1 MSDDLFIKFS
11 KNKIVYSEPVL
22 IDNNTNLEQFVQ
34 QKQKIKFICKN
45 CKKEEINLLQSFLRR
60 KKLNLENSFLCKQCC
75 YEKTCLE
82 KYGVK
87 NADYINDGKEK
98 RQKIFK
104 NEPILI
110 DYNSN
115 LNIFKKSQKLKF
127 ICRQCNKESI
137 QNAETLRKNNTFICS
152 HCSSINGLLLKY
164 NVTNPMHIHDFFV
177 KGCKFYFYNSI
188 MFDSSWELAYY
199 IWLKDNNINFIYQP
213 DISFDYYYKN
223 KLHKYKPDFKIDD
236 EIIEIKGDH
245 FIKDG
250 KMICP
255 YNHNKDDLFN
265 EKYKCVLENNI
276 KILTNKDIKPI
287 LDYIK
292 EKYGKKYL
300 KNFIVKKN

>member
-87 NADYINDGKEK
+87 NTDYINDGKEK

-127 ICRQCNKESI
+127 ICKHCNKESI
-137 QNAETLRKNNTFICS
+137 QNEETL
-152 HCSSINGLLLKY
+152 
-164 NVTNPMHIHDFFV
+164 
-177 KGCKFYFYNSI
+177 
-188 MFDSSWELAYY
+188 
-199 IWLKDNNINFIYQP
+199 
-213 DISFDYYYKN
+213 
-223 KLHKYKPDFKIDD
+223 
-236 EIIEIKGDH
+236 
-245 FIKDG
+245 
-250 KMICP
+250 
-255 YNHNKDDLFN
+255 
-265 EKYKCVLENNI
+265 
-276 KILTNKDIKPI
+276 
-287 LDYIK
+287 
-292 EKYGKKYL
+292 
-300 KNFIVKKN
+300 